1 MSSDPDL
8 AALPLSYGTID
19 FMGVPVGFE
28 PTRTISRTHL
38 LLMPLLLMNLRGNSL
53 ILILTSNLTL
63 KLEHPF
69 LDAPNSLCK
78 RLEDV
83 IQQLLA
89 DLVPSDLNLN
99 LVRLCTSL
107 PHSA

>member
-38 LLMPLLLMNLRGNSL
+38 LLMPLLLMSLRGNSL
-53 ILILTSNLTL
+53 ILI
-63 KLEHPF
+63 
-69 LDAPNSLCK
+69 
-78 RLEDV
+78 
-83 IQQLLA
+83 
-89 DLVPSDLNLN
+89 
-99 LVRLCTSL
+99 
-107 PHSA
+107 